1 VVADMMFGRGATQR
15 DRKIL
20 RDKVAVLAGKGPA
33 GWWRIAKNLARYGL
47 GVGHEHPAAP
57 QFWQLALRDAGFA
70 DVRFEPVV
78 AEAAIVSG
86 TRAPGIKDRSPAD
99 HGVRPGGFSCRTR
112 NGGRM
117 RGSAMLHSA
126 AGWLR
131 RRSAALL
138 LSVTLAGLAAGGLTW
153 LAGAGR
159 VADACWL
166 VSAGFG
172 LAYALWSA
180 VDSLRRGRLGVDV
193 IALLALAGAVAV
205 RELLAAAV
213 ISVML
218 ASGRAL
224 EAWAALRARH
234 DLSALLDRA
243 PRTARRYHGGSAEIV
258 PLDAVAPGD
267 LLLVA
272 SGDVV
277 PVDGMVASAA
287 AVLDESAL
295 TGEARP
301 VERIRGDQVRSG
313 VLNAGGPF
321 DLRASDTAA
330 ASTYAGIVRL
340 VSEAENS
347 QAPFVAA
354 ADRYAM
360 WFLPLTLAVA
370 AVAWAVGGADR
381 AVAVLVVATPC
392 PLILAAPVAL
402 VSGLSAA
409 ARRGVVVKSGAVLE
423 RLARCTTLI
432 LDKTGTLT
440 VGQPQVTMVVPA
452 GTSGLDADEVLT
464 MAASLDQASGH
475 VLAAAIVRAAAE
487 RGCGLTPPSDVTET
501 AGQGVAGSV
510 AGHEVRLGRAGW
522 AGAAEADSWVRA
534 ARRRSRLDGALTVF
548 VAVDGR
554 PAGVLLLEDRMRPD
568 ARHTL
573 RAVRRGGI
581 TRVVLATGD
590 RAEAAGAV
598 GALAGA
604 DEVLAELTPAGKLDV
619 VRREQSR
626 APVIMTGDG
635 INDAPA
641 LALADVGIAMGARG
655 ATASS
660 EAADAVLTVDE
671 LARLG
676 TVAAVARRTRRIAL
690 QSVLAGMGMS
700 LVAMAAAAAGLL
712 PAVWGALL
720 QEAIDVAVILNALR
734 ALAPVPPEV
743 RLTAADAR
751 LTGRFRAEH
760 QAIRA
765 DTEELRAAAQA
776 LGEPG
781 AMDRVRHVHR
791 LLTSEVWPHEQAEE
805 SSLYPALNRVLGGT
819 DPTAPMS
826 RAHAEIAVQIARLGR
841 LIEDIGDRDPDEA
854 DMTDLRD
861 ILYGLHAVLRLH
873 TVQEDETY
881 LSLGDTAGRPG

>member
-1 VVADMMFGRGATQR
+1 MGSITL
-15 DRKIL
+15 L
-20 RDKVAVLAGKGPA
+20 R
-33 GWWRIAKNLARYGL
+33 
-47 GVGHEHPAAP
+47 
-57 QFWQLALRDAGFA
+57 
-70 DVRFEPVV
+70 
-78 AEAAIVSG
+78 
-86 TRAPGIKDRSPAD
+86 
-99 HGVRPGGFSCRTR
+99 
-112 NGGRM
+112 
-117 RGSAMLHSA
+117 SA
-126 AGWLR
+126 AGWLGR
-131 RRSAALL
+131 HSALL
-138 LSVTLAGLAAGGLTW
+138 LLMAAAAGLAAGGLAK
-153 LAGAGR
+153 LAGAGG
-159 VADACWL
+159 VADGCWL
-166 VSAGFG
+166 VSAGLG
-172 LAYALWSA
+172 LGYALWEA
-180 VDSLRRGRLGVDV
+180 VCSLRRGRVGVDV

-243 PRTARRYHGGSAEIV
+243 PRTARRYRDGGVEVV
-258 PLDAVAPGD
+258 PLDAVAPGH

-277 PVDGMVASAA
+277 PVDGTVASAA

-301 VERIRGDQVRSG
+301 AERTRGDQVRSG
-313 VLNAGGPF
+313 VVNVGGPF

-347 QAPFVAA
+347 QAPFVRA

-370 AVAWAVGGADR
+370 AVAWALGGPAR

-409 ARRGVVVKSGAVLE
+409 ARRGVVVKSGGVLE

-440 VGQPQVTMVVPA
+440 VGQPQVTVIIPA
-452 GTSGLDADEVLT
+452 EPDHLAADDVLT
-464 MAASLDQASGH
+464 LAASLDQASGH

-487 RGCGLTPPSDVTET
+487 RRCRLTTPADIAEVP
-501 AGQGVAGSV
+501 GQGITGTVGDR
-510 AGHEVRLGRAGW
+510 EVRLGRAGW
-522 AGAAEADSWVRA
+522 TGAVEADSWVRA

-554 PAGVLLLEDRMRPD
+554 PAGVLLLEDRIRPD
-568 ARHTL
+568 ARQTL

-581 TRVVLATGD
+581 SRVVLATGD
-590 RAEAAGAV
+590 RAEGAEAV

-604 DEVLAELTPAGKLDV
+604 DEVLAELTPASKLEV
-619 VRREQSR
+619 VRREQRR

-676 TVAAVARRTRRIAL
+676 DVAALARRTRRIAL
-690 QSVLAGMGMS
+690 QSVLAGMGLS
-700 LVAMAAAAAGLL
+700 LAAMAAAAVGLL

-734 ALAPVPPEV
+734 ALAPVPPQV
-743 RLTAADAR
+743 RLTAADEN
-751 LTGRFRAEH
+751 LTRRFRAEH
-760 QAIRA
+760 RAIRA
-765 DTEELRAAAQA
+765 DTERLRTAAQA

-781 AMDRVRHVHR
+781 AMDRVRQVHE
-791 LLTSEVWPHEQAEE
+791 LLTREVWPHEHAEE

-854 DMTDLRD
+854 DIADLRD

-881 LSLGDTAGRPG
+881 LSLGDTQKDTRAARQTAS

>member
-1 VVADMMFGRGATQR
+1 MPNSV
-15 DRKIL
+15 L
-20 RDKVAVLAGKGPA
+20 R
-33 GWWRIAKNLARYGL
+33 
-47 GVGHEHPAAP
+47 
-57 QFWQLALRDAGFA
+57 
-70 DVRFEPVV
+70 
-78 AEAAIVSG
+78 
-86 TRAPGIKDRSPAD
+86 T
-99 HGVRPGGFSCRTR
+99 
-112 NGGRM
+112 
-117 RGSAMLHSA
+117 A
-126 AGWLR
+126 AGWLA
-131 RRSAALL
+131 RRSAVLL
-138 LSVTLAGLAAGGLTW
+138 LAATAAGLVAGGVAW
-153 LAGAGR
+153 LAGEHA

-166 VSAGFG
+166 AAAGLG
-172 LAYALWSA
+172 LGYALWSA

-224 EAWAALRARH
+224 EAWAALRARQ

-243 PRTARRYHGGSAEIV
+243 PRTARRYCDGSVEIV
-258 PLDAVAPGD
+258 PLDSVAVGD

-277 PVDGMVASAA
+277 PVDGMLASAA

-295 TGEARP
+295 TGEAMP
-301 VERIRGDQVRSG
+301 AEHIRGDLVRSG
-313 VLNAGGPF
+313 TVNAGGPF
-321 DLRASDTAA
+321 DLRARDTAA
-330 ASTYAGIVRL
+330 ESTYAGIVRL
-340 VSEAENS
+340 VSEAEKS
-347 QAPFVAA
+347 QAPFVRL

-370 AVAWAVGGADR
+370 AVAWALGGAAR

-409 ARRGVVVKSGAVLE
+409 ARRGVVVKNAGVLE
-423 RLARCTTLI
+423 RLAHCGTLI

-440 VGQPQVTMVVPA
+440 AGQPQVTAVVPA
-452 GTSGLDADEVLT
+452 RPGDLDHDEVLAL
-464 MAASLDQASGH
+464 AASLDQVSGH
-475 VLAAAIVRAAAE
+475 VLAAAIVRAAAD
-487 RGCGLTPPSDVTET
+487 RGCQLTPPSGVSEVP
-501 AGQGVAGSV
+501 GQGIAGKV
-510 AGHEVRLGRAGW
+510 GEREVRLGRAGW
-522 AGAAEADSWVRA
+522 AGAAESDSWVRA

-548 VAVDGR
+548 AAVDGR
-554 PAGVLLLEDRMRPD
+554 AAGVLLLEDRIRHD
-568 ARHTL
+568 ARQTL

-581 TRVVLATGD
+581 GRVVLATGD
-590 RAEAAGAV
+590 RAEAAEAV

-604 DEVLAELTPAGKLDV
+604 DEVVAELTPADKLEV
-619 VRREQSR
+619 VRREQRR

-655 ATASS
+655 ATASA

-676 TVAAVARRTRRIAL
+676 EVAAIARRTRRIAL
-690 QSVLAGMGMS
+690 QSTLAGMGMS
-700 LVAMAAAAAGLL
+700 LAAMAVAAGGLL

-734 ALAPVPPEV
+734 ALAPAPPQV
-743 RLTAADAR
+743 RLTRADTD
-751 LTGRFRAEH
+751 LTRRFRAEH
-760 QAIRA
+760 QAIRV
-765 DTEELRAAAQA
+765 DTEQLRAAARA
-776 LGEPG
+776 LSAPG
-781 AMDRVRHVHR
+781 AMAGVRHVHE
-791 LLTSEVWPHEQAEE
+791 LLTHEVWPHEHAEE

-826 RAHAEIAVQIARLGR
+826 RGHAEIAVQIARLGR
-841 LIEDIGDRDPDEA
+841 LIDDIGDREPDEA
-854 DMTDLRD
+854 DLADLRD
-861 ILYGLHAVLRLH
+861 VLYGLHAILRLH
-873 TVQEDETY
+873 TAQEDETY
-881 LSLGDTAGRPG
+881 LSLGETAALR